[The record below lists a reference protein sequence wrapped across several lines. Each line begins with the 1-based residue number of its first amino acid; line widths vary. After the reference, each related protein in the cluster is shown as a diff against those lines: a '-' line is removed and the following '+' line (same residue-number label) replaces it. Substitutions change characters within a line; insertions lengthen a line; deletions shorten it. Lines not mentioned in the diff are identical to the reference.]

1 MRARRFPIRF
11 GVAVTDAYGNPVSGV
26 VVTFSA
32 PVRGASGTFARSRNG
47 RARVVR
53 VGTNALGIAVAP
65 VFTANRAQGG
75 YIVKASTGHVVT
87 AFALV
92 NEPLAQPA

>member
-1 MRARRFPIRF
+1 MPTATPSR
-11 GVAVTDAYGNPVSGV
+11 VC

-47 RARVVR
+47 RARIVR
-53 VGTNALGIAVAP
+53 VRTNAFGIAVAP

-75 YIVKASTGHVVT
+75 YIVEGLDRAAGVT